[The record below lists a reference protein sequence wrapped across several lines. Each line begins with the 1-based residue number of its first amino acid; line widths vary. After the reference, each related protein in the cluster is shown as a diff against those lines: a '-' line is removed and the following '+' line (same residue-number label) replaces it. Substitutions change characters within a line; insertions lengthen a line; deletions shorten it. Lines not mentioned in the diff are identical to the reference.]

1 MACLVLVYE
10 LILKAVKVHKGD
22 KLLQLELIGRNTGS
36 IIKGRCTLCAHC
48 SPGSKSLP
56 WNMWRKMWICFCLK
70 LTKKKKYIQIKSDC
84 VSDPWRS
91 HFSFYNESFTMLVG
105 GEFMTTS
112 RALELCFNEYCLFCA
127 QRTWTRTWLT
137 QYTFPVLASGYSA
150 YRQQV
155 VVTSGKKRSNVLS
168 KGENVFEEGQ
178 ETQFLDLKDTNNV
191 FW

>member
-36 IIKGRCTLCAHC
+36 VIKGRCTLCAHC

-56 WNMWRKMWICFCLK
+56 WNMWRKTWICFCLK
-70 LTKKKKYIQIKSDC
+70 LTKKKKKSNKKRLC
-84 VSDPWRS
+84 VRPMAVT
-91 HFSFYNESFTMLVG
+91 FSFYNESFTMLVG

-127 QRTWTRTWLT
+127 QRT
-137 QYTFPVLASGYSA
+137 
-150 YRQQV
+150 
-155 VVTSGKKRSNVLS
+155 
-168 KGENVFEEGQ
+168 
-178 ETQFLDLKDTNNV
+178 
-191 FW
+191 